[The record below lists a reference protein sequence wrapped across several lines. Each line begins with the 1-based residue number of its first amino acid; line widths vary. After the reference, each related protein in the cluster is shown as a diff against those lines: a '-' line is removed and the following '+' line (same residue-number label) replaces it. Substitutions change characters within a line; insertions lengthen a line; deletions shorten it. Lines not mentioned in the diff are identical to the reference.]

1 MGKKKVPQEPP
12 GDLFGEK
19 GETSEQSFEEL
30 LARLEE
36 IVNRME
42 NGGLGLAE
50 SLKLFEEGTG
60 LIKRLSAMLGDV
72 REKVLMLVKNEN
84 GEQSLDDFTEEDTE

>member
-1 MGKKKVPQEPP
+1 MGKKKTPQDAP
-12 GDLFGEK
+12 GDLFGER
-19 GETSEQSFEEL
+19 GEPAGQSFEEL

-36 IVNRME
+36 IVNLME
-42 NGGLGLAE
+42 QGGLGLAE

-84 GEQSLDDFTEEDTE
+84 GEQSLEDFTGEDTE